1 MKSALL
7 TCILFAPSVAHSAI
21 IYHVIPEN
29 EQIFLS
35 GQRAFDFDGNGA
47 VDLTFSGGSPDFQL
61 LTVTAGPIGFILL
74 ERSIGINAAVLGEGA
89 IVSSAGRILPR
100 GQTRLPLFLNF
111 STMATAPCSVAHGEG
126 KAAIW
131 DLVFTTYD

>member
-1 MKSALL
+1 MKAALL
-7 TCILFAPSVAHSAI
+7 ACILFAPSLAHSAI
-21 IYHVIPEN
+21 IYHVIPEH

-61 LTVTAGPIGFILL
+61 LTVSAGPIGFILL
-74 ERSIGINAAVLGEGA
+74 ERSFGNNAAVLGEGA
-89 IVSSAGRILPR
+89 TVSATEPYMFAGPDTPALISQFFDN
-100 GQTRLPLFLNF
+100 GNG
-111 STMATAPCSVAHGEG
+111 PCSVAHGEG

-131 DLVFTTYD
+131 DLVFTT